1 MEEHPEPVIGQW
13 YRNVE
18 DGKIFEIVALDED
31 DSTIEIQYFESEI
44 GEVDLDHWYEEP
56 LVAIAEPEDCSG
68 AYDEQVTDELG
79 DAEGLRHNDNWSN
92 SLDNLD

>member
-13 YRNVE
+13 YRNLE

-31 DSTIEIQYFESEI
+31 DGTIEIQYFESEI
-44 GEVDLDHWYEEP
+44 DEIDLESWYEVP
-56 LVAIAEPEDCSG
+56 LVSIAEPEDCSG
-68 AYDEQVTDELG
+68 AYDDQTAAGLG
-79 DAEGLRHNDNWSN
+79 DTEAMPLNDNWSN